1 MTRPEIAKY
10 ENSEALKDIL
20 HRVLAGSKYRLD
32 CGHKITFNSDLGNDL
47 IIRNG
52 KKLKIICSDCGY

>member
-1 MTRPEIAKY
+1 MTRAEIAKY
-10 ENSEALKDIL
+10 DEPEALKAIL
-20 HRVLAGSKYRLD
+20 QRTLAGSKYRLD

-52 KKLKIICSDCGY
+52 KKLKVICSDCGY